1 MGMQNQYTSSLTD
14 KYLGKIRMKNFFS
27 VSHLPEKKSW
37 RIFYF
42 HFLVCKEIDD
52 SIASIY

>member
-27 VSHLPEKKSW
+27 VSQLQKKKKNHQE
-37 RIFYF
+37 YF
-42 HFLVCKEIDD
+42 AFI
-52 SIASIY
+52 S